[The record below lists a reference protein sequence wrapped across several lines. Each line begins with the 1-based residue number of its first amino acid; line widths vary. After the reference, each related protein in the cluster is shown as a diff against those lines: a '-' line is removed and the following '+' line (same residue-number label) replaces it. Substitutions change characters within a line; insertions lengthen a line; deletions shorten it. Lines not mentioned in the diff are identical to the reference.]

1 MRMGDIKEATYVLPN
16 CFSERI
22 IEQTPVPEC
31 SPEAW
36 IHLSVLSYQDIDGEW
51 HDEARDEEVGHGE
64 GDDEE
69 VGDVLQELLPT
80 HRQDDQ
86 HVPEDHHNAQ
96 LKF

>member
-1 MRMGDIKEATYVLPN
+1 M
-16 CFSERI
+16 
-22 IEQTPVPEC
+22 
-31 SPEAW
+31 
-36 IHLSVLSYQDIDGEW
+36 LSYQDIDGEG

-86 HVPEDHHNAQ
+86 YVPEDYNHAQ
-96 LKF
+96 LKSNQEFKKEFFDFFRVKFLICL

>member
-1 MRMGDIKEATYVLPN
+1 M
-16 CFSERI
+16 
-22 IEQTPVPEC
+22 
-31 SPEAW
+31 
-36 IHLSVLSYQDIDGEW
+36 LSYQDIDGEW

-86 HVPEDHHNAQ
+86 HVPEDHNHAQ

>member
-1 MRMGDIKEATYVLPN
+1 MPPCPFAL
-16 CFSERI
+16 
-22 IEQTPVPEC
+22 
-31 SPEAW
+31 
-36 IHLSVLSYQDIDGEW
+36 LSYQDIDGEG

-86 HVPEDHHNAQ
+86 HVPEDHNHAQ
-96 LKF
+96 LKFNSDI